1 MENFDLDLIIK
12 VCNLKYKEKM
22 QQNEIAR
29 LLKLSTAKVT
39 RILQK
44 AFDLEIIKVN
54 IVDIKNETTTLESD
68 LEKKFG
74 LRRVLLVR
82 EQDDANNEN
91 SMKKMIGQRIANY
104 LLNIIE
110 DKDCL
115 GISHSSTV
123 RECIYALPLK
133 IQKKV
138 DVVQMLGGSYNLT
151 FEGLDATRELSD
163 KFSVSPH
170 IIYAPLF
177 VDNSNIK
184 KSILSDSSIKRTFEY
199 FNNIN
204 IAIVGIGS
212 FYPVGSSTIFRSGDL
227 SKKEITEL
235 QKNNV
240 AGDVFG
246 HFFNSDG
253 NFCRTSVEDRIITIP
268 VENIMNIDYR
278 MGAAAGTSKF
288 NAIYS
293 ALSGKLISI
302 LATDEKTGR
311 KLLSA

>member
-1 MENFDLDLIIK
+1 MENLDLDLIIK

-22 QQNEIAR
+22 QQNDIAK

-44 AFDLEIIKVN
+44 AFDLDIVQVN
-54 IVDIKNETTTLESD
+54 IVDIKNETSALESD

-74 LRRVLLVR
+74 LRRALLVR
-82 EQDDANNEN
+82 EQANTDNES

-104 LLNIIE
+104 LLNIIK
-110 DKDCL
+110 DKDCI

-123 RECIYALPLK
+123 KECILALPLK
-133 IQKKV
+133 IPKKV

-177 VDNSNIK
+177 VDNNKIK
-184 KSILSDSSIKRTFEY
+184 NGILSDSSIKKTFEY

-227 SKKEITEL
+227 SKKEILEL

-240 AGDVFG
+240 TGDIFG
-246 HFFNSDG
+246 HFFNSEGD
-253 NFCRTSVEDRIITIP
+253 FCKTSVEDRIITIP
-268 VENIMNIDYR
+268 IGNIMNIDCR
-278 MGAAAGTSKF
+278 IGVAAGASKF
-288 NAIYS
+288 TAINS
-293 ALSGKLISI
+293 ALQGKLVNI
-302 LATDEKTGR
+302 LATDEKTGQ
-311 KLLSA
+311 KLLDA